1 MNKRTKLVPVVP
13 VPAEGEGLDGYLERL
28 GCANGIDRPGLSRL
42 CQTDPPLS
50 LGTIPLFLP
59 DMLADHISTL
69 TNLKKTAITAMT
81 LEGYSDWLPYRM
93 TKTGADASLLQS
105 LRRQGWFP
113 PKGTAYCPR
122 CLAIDGIWR
131 LSWRLPFVTMCLD
144 HQQYLNWQCGDCQ
157 KMPRSVRSTVFK
169 GHMDNP
175 VICGNPNG
183 TKTPCTGDLS
193 SAECLP
199 APTSQ
204 LCFAGRITTALAG
217 GRVTVCGQEVMPRQY
232 LSSLKALAIV
242 LLQLASAQPRA
253 SLSQTLIPSEL
264 GKRLVDR
271 HWATAPPRDTA
282 LRSRVL
288 ACADTLLSKATG
300 HAAAEDLR
308 DWVSLVPKVGEAR
321 LKWLSDRSPAD
332 PLIMEL
338 LQRADQDR
346 WRVSRLLSSTALGQ
360 ELSPRAVPQQLPEHL
375 YDRHLAHLLTTRSTA
390 GRVFG
395 SLSIMRIVM
404 NNATW
409 AMAAKELGLPPEVG
423 PRTARTVQQR
433 LIADTRQLH
442 SAIVSTAGE
451 LDRSRDWR
459 AEEDRVREL
468 NDSRDTWVQAWLH
481 DRMPGSRTSSSPYAV
496 TYRWIHEAYGLLMTT
511 PAWSVPPGT
520 DQAAKYRAFEKRIA
534 KQILARSL
542 QRLC

>member
-1 MNKRTKLVPVVP
+1 M
-13 VPAEGEGLDGYLERL
+13 
-28 GCANGIDRPGLSRL
+28 
-42 CQTDPPLS
+42 
-50 LGTIPLFLP
+50 
-59 DMLADHISTL
+59 
-69 TNLKKTAITAMT
+69 
-81 LEGYSDWLPYRM
+81 
-93 TKTGADASLLQS
+93 
-105 LRRQGWFP
+105 
-113 PKGTAYCPR
+113 
-122 CLAIDGIWR
+122 
-131 LSWRLPFVTMCLD
+131 TMCLD

-193 SAECLP
+193 SAECFP
-199 APTSQ
+199 APMSQ
-204 LCFAGRITTALAG
+204 LCFAGRIMTALAG

-242 LLQLASAQPRA
+242 LLQLASAQPTA
-253 SLSQTLIPSEL
+253 SLSQTLIPAEL
-264 GKRLVDR
+264 VTRLVDR

-282 LRSRVL
+282 LRSRVF
-288 ACADTLLSKATG
+288 ACADALLSKATV
-300 HAAAEDLR
+300 HAAAENLR

-321 LKWLSDRSPAD
+321 LKWLFDRSPAD
-332 PLIMEL
+332 PLIMGL

-375 YDRHLAHLLTTRSTA
+375 YDRHLAHLLTTRSTT

-459 AEEDRVREL
+459 VEEDRVTHVHNASPDLNPLGLGAHGRQQRERCAQL
-468 NDSRDTWVQAWLH
+468 VREMMDAEVRAVGAKLFGCDRKIDALEQRVGRSAHGGMRAGGPVPEGQESDLLH
-481 DRMPGSRTSSSPYAV
+481 AAILPLADAQ
-496 TYRWIHEAYGLLMTT
+496 
-511 PAWSVPPGT
+511 SV
-520 DQAAKYRAFEKRIA
+520 KLRA
-534 KQILARSL
+534 S
-542 QRLC
+542 

>member
-1 MNKRTKLVPVVP
+1 MNTWTKLVPVVP
-13 VPAEGEGLDGYLERL
+13 VPADDEGLDGYLERL
-28 GCANGIDRPGLSRL
+28 SCANGIDRPGLSRL

-113 PKGTAYCPR
+113 PKGSAYCPR
-122 CLAIDGIWR
+122 CLAVDGIWR

-199 APTSQ
+199 APMSQ
-204 LCFAGRITTALAG
+204 LCFAGRIMTALAG

-282 LRSRVL
+282 LRSRVF
-288 ACADTLLSKATG
+288 ACADAFLSKATV
-300 HAAAEDLR
+300 HATAEDLR
-308 DWVSLVPKVGEAR
+308 EWVSLVPKVGEAR

-375 YDRHLAHLLTTRSTA
+375 YDRHLAHLLATRSTT
-390 GRVFG
+390 GRAFG

-459 AEEDRVREL
+459 VEEDRVREL

-511 PAWSVPPGT
+511 PAWSVPPGP

-534 KQILARSL
+534 EQLLARSL